1 MKRRLMVKTISQE
14 RLNNLNCVLGLDC
27 SRYQKDITWSLAK
40 AAGIQF
46 AFVKITEGTIGHED
60 NIYNVKARVLDAQ
73 KNGVKIGYYHF
84 ARPGDVSVPE
94 DDANT
99 EVQNVLNH
107 INLLPTAELPF
118 ILDIEAY
125 SNTDIWIN
133 KIDHMNR
140 FITTFIQKMNEQNI
154 RVILYSYKSFI
165 DSNTSSIFG
174 LQPLWIASYLN
185 NPEINL
191 PLIPLG
197 WSEWKI
203 WQFTEQGQI
212 NGYVGDISLNIMK
225 KGYFNI
231 F

>member
-1 MKRRLMVKTISQE
+1 MVTTISQE

-46 AFVKITEGTIGHED
+46 AFVKITEGTTGHED

-94 DDANT
+94 DDANA

-107 INLLPTAELPF
+107 INLLPTANLP
-118 ILDIEAY
+118 IVLDIEAY
-125 SNTDIWIN
+125 SNTDIWTN
-133 KIDHMNR
+133 KVDHMNR
-140 FITTFIQKMNEQNI
+140 FITTFIQKMNEKNI
-154 RVILYSYKSFI
+154 RIIIYSNKSFI
-165 DSNTSSIFG
+165 DLNASSIFS

-185 NPEINL
+185 NPEISL
-191 PLIPLG
+191 PLIPFG

>member
-1 MKRRLMVKTISQE
+1 MVTTISQE

-46 AFVKITEGTIGHED
+46 AFVKITEGTTGHED

-94 DDANT
+94 DDANA

-107 INLLPTAELPF
+107 INLLPTANLP
-118 ILDIEAY
+118 IVLDIEAY
-125 SNTDIWIN
+125 SNTDIWTN
-133 KIDHMNR
+133 KVDHMNR
-140 FITTFIQKMNEQNI
+140 FITTFIQKLNEKNI
-154 RVILYSYKSFI
+154 RVILYSYKSFLDI
-165 DSNTSSIFG
+165 NTSLQFG
-174 LQPLWIASYLN
+174 LPLWIAAYLN
-185 NPEINL
+185 NPEISLPVL
-191 PLIPLG
+191 PLG
-197 WSEWKI
+197 CTEWKI

-212 NGYVGDISLNIMK
+212 NGYIGDINLSIMK
-225 KGYFNI
+225 KGYFNL